1 LLLSSV
7 VGVLVLH
14 VVRTDL
20 SPLRDRLSEYA
31 NGDHGLVMTISFFT
45 LGAGIIGTGLVM
57 RSTGPRRGLSRLVPF
72 AVIAAGGGM
81 VLSGVYRTDPL
92 GTPTTSERVHSL
104 ASGSA
109 TVALIGAAVT
119 SSALAW
125 AHRPRRPI
133 GPVGVVAGAALVL
146 GAASPIL
153 HQTDWTGLSQR
164 LLWLTLTAW
173 LLMMT
178 YRAADDRV
186 GGRVPP

>member
-1 LLLSSV
+1 M
-7 VGVLVLH
+7 LVLH

-31 NGDHGLVMTISFFT
+31 NGAHGAVMTVSFFT

-57 RSTGPRRGLSRLVPF
+57 RSTGPRRGLARIVPF

-81 VLSGVYRTDPL
+81 VLSGVYRTDPF
-92 GTPTTSERVHSL
+92 GAPTTSERVHSL

-109 TVALIGAAVT
+109 TIALIGAAVT
-119 SSALAW
+119 SSALAST
-125 AHRPRRPI
+125 HRPRRPI

-178 YRAADDRV
+178 YRAAEV
-186 GGRVPP
+186 GVGRRVPP